1 MKIIIFFLFILI
13 SFNNFLYSKEVNL
26 KALEISTLEEGNI
39 IIGEKDVEAKI
50 DNELEIFADKIIYN
64 KTNNLINAEG
74 TVEVKDLVN
83 KTKINSK
90 KIIYYK
96 NKNQFTSFGKTFFE
110 INNKL
115 KGESSDVFF
124 YVDRKIILSDKTS
137 TLYDNLNNTLN
148 VSSFKFS
155 NLTEILKANNI
166 ELLDSKK
173 NKYYVNKG
181 FIKFKENILIG

>member
-64 KTNNLINAEG
+64 KTNNQINAEG
-74 TVEVKDLVN
+74 NVEVKDLVN

-90 KIIYYK
+90 K
-96 NKNQFTSFGKTFFE
+96 
-110 INNKL
+110 
-115 KGESSDVFF
+115 
-124 YVDRKIILSDKTS
+124 
-137 TLYDNLNNTLN
+137 
-148 VSSFKFS
+148 
-155 NLTEILKANNI
+155 
-166 ELLDSKK
+166 
-173 NKYYVNKG
+173 VNK
-181 FIKFKENILIG
+181 I